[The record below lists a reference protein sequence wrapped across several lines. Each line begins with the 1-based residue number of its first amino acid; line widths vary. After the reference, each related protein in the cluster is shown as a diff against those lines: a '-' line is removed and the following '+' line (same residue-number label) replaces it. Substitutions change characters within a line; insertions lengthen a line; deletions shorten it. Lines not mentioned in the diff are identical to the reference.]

1 MSKNKLM
8 EIYKEWIQ
16 AGKEAES
23 NNIPFY
29 IDCGRSDVREDF
41 SCYAGL
47 KDDISFSDM
56 LQLEERYKLELV

>member
-8 EIYKEWIQ
+8 TLYREWLQ
-16 AGKEAES
+16 AGKEAE
-23 NNIPFY
+23 NDNIPFY

-47 KDDISFSDM
+47 QKEITFKDM
-56 LQLEERYKLELV
+56 LQLEERYKLELI